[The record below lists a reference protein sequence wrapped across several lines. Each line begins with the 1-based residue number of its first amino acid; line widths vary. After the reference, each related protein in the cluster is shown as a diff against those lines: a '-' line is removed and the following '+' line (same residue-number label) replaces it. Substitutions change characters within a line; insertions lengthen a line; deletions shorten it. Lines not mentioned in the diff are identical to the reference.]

1 MCIGHLNRLLI
12 NRTYTLNSIQ
22 LLRVR
27 HALIDIVNKLENNID
42 WPKITSWYFS
52 VCIGN
57 SMICS
62 DTVFGINTASDI
74 GIRISRAVGQVK
86 FETILKYHWVVFF
99 YAKYHAQI
107 MLLLCLLLY
116 YCPPVWRRRPER
128 LAQRTF
134 TRYGLNY
141 NLPMH
146 NYICIILLFCGACD
160 VIYRQNNSARN

>member
-42 WPKITSWYFS
+42 WSKITSWYFS
-52 VCIGN
+52 VFIGN

-99 YAKYHAQI
+99 MPNITHKLCYYYAYYYTTARQSDDDDRNDSHSVPSRAMDWTTI
-107 MLLLCLLLY
+107 CPCITIYALY
-116 YCPPVWRRRPER
+116 CCFVGPV
-128 LAQRTF
+128 T
-134 TRYGLNY
+134 
-141 NLPMH
+141 
-146 NYICIILLFCGACD
+146 
-160 VIYRQNNSARN
+160 